1 MSQVIN
7 LIDGSSPELSV
18 YETAMAELSVL
29 RQAVADAA
37 EGAYGSKVR
46 YAEGLNLTFG
56 VDLLVVEVKNAE
68 GTIIDLRPDV
78 AGWFDVEHGDD
89 TAAAKP
95 VLTEKTAFYDV
106 LKAKKSGGS
115 NPSKT
120 WGDIRKYGRRHALEQ
135 AERVCLAEI
144 AEKKIVMPE
153 GAKREDPLAAE
164 SKGANNLRSIRLRM
178 TEDLSELYQAAKRVE
193 KKLTTE
199 EQACLLHVSSALI
212 ALGVSLETLA
222 K

>member
-1 MSQVIN
+1 MSQVVN
-7 LIDGSSPELSV
+7 LIDGSSSV
-18 YETAMAELSVL
+18 SSEGLPELSVL

-46 YAEGLNLTFG
+46 YAEGLNMTFG
-56 VDLLVVEVKNAE
+56 VDLLAVEVKNSE
-68 GTIIDLRPDV
+68 GVVIDLRPDV
-78 AGWFDVEHGDD
+78 AGWFDVEHGATDD
-89 TAAAKP
+89 AAKP
-95 VLTEKTAFYDV
+95 VLAEKTSFYEV
-106 LKAKKSGGS
+106 LKGKHSS

-153 GAKREDPLAAE
+153 GQKRDDPLKAE

-193 KKLTTE
+193 KKLSTE
-199 EQACLLHVSSALI
+199 EQNCLVHVSAAL
-212 ALGVSLETLA
+212 VSLGIDLNTLA